1 MQWTP
6 DQQRAI
12 QHGEGLLA
20 VVAGAGSG
28 KTGVLTERFIHL
40 VVHQGID
47 PERILTI
54 TFTRTATAEMKTR
67 IIQKLE
73 QCGLQE
79 ARQRIESAYI
89 HTVHALCRRL
99 LQENPFEAGVEP
111 EPVVLPTPA
120 ARQLSREAFHSALDH
135 LLSQPETEITAALR
149 ELIGNY
155 LNLRGA
161 RGDPLQSLYE
171 MLDRLVTTARHQGLN
186 QQAFEAWRDALP
198 TDPMPIII
206 ALLLEEVGLAEQG
219 QDVHA
224 TVAWASCPFSTRA
237 GRPCYGL
244 ADEQDARATS
254 GLGVSP
260 KQAHEQ
266 DARTPIRRGEG
277 DEVYNHLEGEA
288 NSQEQL
294 KKLMEW
300 FNHLARDHPERKNT
314 LLSLV
319 SQLYRVELEKERQ
332 ALQMSRALLALA
344 CEYLKQY
351 ESLKAQYGVLDFDDM
366 QIRALEMLHNSATV
380 RHRYQNLF
388 QYVLV
393 DETQDIDP
401 LQAQIIELLAGRGN
415 LMVVGDVQQ
424 SIYGFRHADPRVLL
438 SWQADADAHP
448 KGQLVRLQANFRSHP
463 DILAFVDMVFRPHWG
478 DSFLPLQPYRQPQL
492 PSRLANVQVWYRT
505 KPDYES
511 EAELVAG
518 TIRQWVVEET
528 IAVHDP
534 ETDKVRPVRYG
545 DCVLLFNQ
553 FTRVE
558 VYERAFRKWVVPYFV
573 VGGGRGYWLQ
583 YEVRDVA
590 NLMRALSDV
599 ENDLALLSLL
609 RSPMV
614 GLSVDGIMHIA
625 TISELHEMPVR
636 IIVCDSGDVFEL
648 SEGDKKRLQQFQQW
662 FVPLLKAV
670 GTRSVGWILARA
682 LEATQYEA
690 KLLSQPNG
698 RQQVANVRKLLAIA
712 LQQPTISPQEF
723 ADQLDLMHRTEQR
736 EGHAPTYEENA
747 DVVRFYTVH
756 GAKGLEFPVVFVVDT
771 AFRRRPRTIPMELD
785 PQRRLIGLEL
795 KTRDT
800 GHPYESFA
808 YWHLKNQHDQ
818 REHDESLRKL
828 YVALTRA
835 RDYLIIALTHS
846 QQNPWSLTLSGTLNT
861 ALNRRQREFKLPNG
875 SIGTLTYLDT

>member
-73 QCGLQE
+73 QCGLRE

-111 EPVVLPTPA
+111 EPTVLPTSA

-135 LLSQPETEITAALR
+135 LLSQPETEMTDALR

-171 MLDRLVTTARHQGLN
+171 MLDRLVTTARHQGLSLHD
-186 QQAFEAWRDALP
+186 FLDWYHTYP
-198 TDPMPIII
+198 TDPMSIII

-219 QDVHA
+219 QD
-224 TVAWASCPFSTRA
+224 TRA
-237 GRPCYGL
+237 TFVAGASRP
-244 ADEQDARATS
+244 
-254 GLGVSP
+254 P
-260 KQAHEQ
+260 
-266 DARTPIRRGEG
+266 
-277 DEVYNHLEGEA
+277 
-288 NSQEQL
+288 EQL

-300 FNHLARDHPERKNT
+300 LNHLARNHPERKNT

-319 SQLYRVELEKERQ
+319 SQLYRVELEKERH
-332 ALQMSRALLALA
+332 ALQMSHALLALA

-351 ESLKAQYGVLDFDDM
+351 EALKAQYGVLDFDDM
-366 QIRALEMLHNSATV
+366 QIRALEMLCTSATV

-401 LQAQIIELLAGRGN
+401 LQAQIIELLAGKGN

-463 DILAFVDMVFRPHWG
+463 DILAFVDMVFRPQWG
-478 DSFLPLQPYRQPQL
+478 DSFLHLQPYRQPHL
-492 PSRLANVQVWYRT
+492 PSRLAPVQVWYRT

-518 TIRQWVVEET
+518 TIRQWVTEET

-558 VYERAFRKWVVPYFV
+558 VYERAFRKWDVPYFV

-583 YEVRDVA
+583 YEVRDIA

-625 TISELHEMPVR
+625 TISELHEMPAR
-636 IIVCDSGDVFEL
+636 IIVCDSEDVFEL

-756 GAKGLEFPVVFVVDT
+756 GAKGLEFPIVFLVDT
-771 AFRRRPRTIPMELD
+771 AFRRRPRTILMEVD

-795 KTRDT
+795 KARETAQA
-800 GHPYESFA
+800 YESFA

-846 QQNPWSLTLSGTLNT
+846 QQNPWSLTLSGTLNIV
-861 ALNRRQREFKLPNG
+861 LNRRQREFKLPNG